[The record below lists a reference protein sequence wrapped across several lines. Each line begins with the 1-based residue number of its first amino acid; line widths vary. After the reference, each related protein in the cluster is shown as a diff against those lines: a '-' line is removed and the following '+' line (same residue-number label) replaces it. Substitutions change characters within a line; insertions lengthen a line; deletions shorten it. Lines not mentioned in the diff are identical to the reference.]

1 MITPVQATNVDDDIK
16 VQKNG
21 KKIGE
26 NMLKCQIKGTEK
38 NVGRRSRI
46 GAGPSMAILLLF
58 GAGAMVMPSIFTI
71 PEAYASSR

>member
-58 GAGAMVMPSIFTI
+58 GDRRDGNAFYFHHSRSLR
-71 PEAYASSR
+71 SSG